1 MDKARL
7 EYEMK
12 KQGMTTA
19 KLCEILGMAQS
30 TFYRKCVGK
39 SEFTLSEIQKIGEVL
54 KLESLTPIFF
64 VN

>member
-12 KQGMTTA
+12 KQGITTA
-19 KLCEILGMAQS
+19 KLCEKLGMAPS
-30 TFYRKCVGK
+30 TFYRKCTGK
-39 SEFTLSEIQKIGEVL
+39 SEFTLSEIKKIGETL

-64 VN
+64 AG